1 MSYTRKLTP
10 TVLPLRPIS
19 VAAAIMVWGTSA
31 LAQQAAVPAAAA
43 AAASAAAS
51 AQVPEVNV
59 LNTVVTTQRR
69 SEQMQKVPVSVTALS
84 STDLELKQVRR
95 MDDLKYE
102 VPNIIIEQATG
113 TSSGAKI
120 FMRGVGTD
128 ETIFTADPSVAIYI
142 DDTYIARNTG
152 AMFDMFD
159 LERVEI
165 LRGPQGTL
173 YGRNAIGGAV
183 RYITKKPTGES
194 RLSLNAS
201 IGNLGRVDVQLAG
214 GGKLGERVAV
224 SFGLMSKTRDGYLHD
239 VTNNRMVNNEDVKGG
254 RLNLAFDLS
263 PSTSARLA
271 FDVIRQRSGPTY
283 ASGVVDP
290 ATALQYKRPV
300 NNPDGNLL
308 TIETNLING
317 SNDLDQH
324 GISLSTSTDMGAF
337 EWRNIVSWRQMSNL
351 LYVDL
356 DATAQT
362 RFHLFQ
368 DQSQKQT
375 SLESQLVSTSKGPL
389 NWTGGIFAFSET
401 NAQPTRQDIFTTGGL
416 NKVGQKTEALS
427 VYGQADWRF
436 NPVWKATAGMRYSH
450 ESKDFSIHALRANGT
465 PNFDYQKKTSWSRT
479 DWKLGVDAQFTQ
491 DVMGYAS
498 ATTGFKSGGFNGR
511 ASAPAQAAN
520 VLKPETVLTY
530 ELGVKSSW
538 ADGMVRAN
546 ANVFRNDYRDLQ
558 LQAFDANAVSNLI
571 NAASASIQ
579 GIELDLA
586 AQITRAWQ
594 VGMNLGT
601 LDAAY
606 KGFSAANAATF
617 SGRALKQAPKLQ
629 YGLSTGW
636 RVPVQSGA
644 LQFNAQFKHVGDHFQ
659 NLATTEFIKTKAYNL
674 VDVRMGYEPAGRR
687 WSVALF
693 GKNLGNTQYST
704 GGFDIA
710 GLGVATAYINVP
722 RTFGFDAHIKF
733 W

>member
-1 MSYTRKLTP
+1 MRHSHKLTP
-10 TVLPLRPIS
+10 TALPLRPIC
-19 VAAAIMVWGTSA
+19 VAAACLVWGASA
-31 LAQQAAVPAAAA
+31 LAQEAAAPAA
-43 AAASAAAS
+43 AAASAAA
-51 AQVPEVNV
+51 PEVSV

-84 STDLELKQVRR
+84 SKELELKQIRR

-142 DDTYIARNTG
+142 DDTYIARTTG

-159 LERVEI
+159 LERVEV

-194 RLSLNAS
+194 RLSLDAS
-201 IGNLGRVDVQLAG
+201 VGNLGRVDLQLAG
-214 GGKLGERVAV
+214 GGKLGEGVAV
-224 SFGLMSKTRDGYLHD
+224 SFGLMSKTRDGYLRD
-239 VTNNRMVNNEDVKGG
+239 VTNNRTVNDEDVKGG

-290 ATALQYKRPV
+290 ATAAQYKRPV
-300 NNPDGNLL
+300 NNPDGDLM
-308 TIETNLING
+308 TIETNLVNG

-324 GISLSTSTDMGAF
+324 GVSLSTSTDMGSF
-337 EWRNIVSWRQMSNL
+337 EWRNIVSWRQMNNL

-368 DQSQKQT
+368 DQAQKQT
-375 SLESQLVSTSKGPL
+375 SLESQLVSTGNGPL

-416 NKVGQKTEALS
+416 TTVGQKTEAIS
-427 VYGQADWRF
+427 AYGQADWRF

-450 ESKDFSIHALRANGT
+450 ESKDFSIHALRPDGT
-465 PNFDYQKKTSWSRT
+465 PNFDYQKKSSWSRT
-479 DWKLGVDAQFTQ
+479 DWKLGVDAQFTK
-491 DVMGYAS
+491 DMMGYAS

-511 ASAPAQAAN
+511 ASSPASAAN

-530 ELGVKSSW
+530 ELGVKSNW
-538 ADGMVRAN
+538 ADGMVRVN

-558 LQAFDANAVSNLI
+558 LQAFDSNAVTNLI

-579 GIELDLA
+579 GLELDLA

-594 VGMNLGT
+594 VAMNLGT
-601 LDAAY
+601 LEASY
-606 KGFSAANAATF
+606 KGFSAANTATF
-617 SGRALKQAPKLQ
+617 SGKALKQAPKLQ
-629 YGLSTGW
+629 YGLSTSW

-644 LQFNAQFKHVGDHFQ
+644 LQFNAQFKHVGDHYQ

-674 VDVRMGYEPAGRR
+674 VDVRMGYEPAGGR

-693 GKNLGNTQYST
+693 GKNLGNTHYST

-710 GLGVATAYINVP
+710 GLGMATAYINVP
-722 RTFGFDAHIKF
+722 RTFGVDAHVRF